1 MNDLFYLKNAEKAK
15 SEANT
20 AEGFDGSDCAGGK
33 TENREVILGGRRGD
47 LCGGCSGG
55 CSDGG
60 ERRRVRDLCGG
71 NGAGKVC
78 GMRGADGSR
87 YSDCAGGSNG
97 KYIAVIDSG
106 LGGISVLAPLCR
118 ELPEEKFLYFG
129 DNGNA
134 PYGSRTESDL
144 LSLTMRNLDYIL
156 SFGVKGIVV
165 ACNTLSATLLN
176 DIENYSGVKCFGVY
190 PPVFPPLIEGKKTLL
205 LATPFTSSMYRAVRG
220 LYIAETAGL
229 ASAIEKNAFHLNN
242 INIEKELN
250 ESRFYYCSGDTKGRE
265 SSSGNFAEGGTPIV
279 ENFPARSLLSPPDHR
294 ARFDVVILGCT
305 HYFFVK
311 NKIVDHLQPSL
322 TLCGNDFTVKAV
334 KNFFEKR
341 KSSVFKRK
349 NEPLFIGNY
358 ADFNEKFYREVV
370 MNVQNFL

>member
-1 MNDLFYLKNAEKAK
+1 MNDLFYLKSLEEAK
-15 SEANT
+15 SEADVANR
-20 AEGFDGSDCAGGK
+20 ADSSD
-33 TENREVILGGRRGD
+33 R
-47 LCGGCSGG
+47 
-55 CSDGG
+55 
-60 ERRRVRDLCGG
+60 
-71 NGAGKVC
+71 
-78 GMRGADGSR
+78 
-87 YSDCAGGSNG
+87 AGGSNE

-118 ELPEEKFLYFG
+118 GLPEEKFLYFG

-165 ACNTLSATLLN
+165 ACNTLSATLLK

-190 PPVFPPLIEGKKTLL
+190 PPVFPPLLAGKKTLL
-205 LATPFTSSMYRAVRG
+205 FATPFTSSRYRAVRG

-242 INIEKELN
+242 INIEDELN
-250 ESRFYYCSGDTKGRE
+250 KCRVYFCTGK
-265 SSSGNFAEGGTPIV
+265 FAVGGTPV
-279 ENFPARSLLSPPDHR
+279 AKNLPARSLLSPSDHR

-305 HYFFVK
+305 HYLFVK

-341 KSSVFKRK
+341 KSSAFKRK

-358 ADFNEKFYREVV
+358 AGFNENFYREVV
-370 MNVQNFL
+370 MAAQNFL